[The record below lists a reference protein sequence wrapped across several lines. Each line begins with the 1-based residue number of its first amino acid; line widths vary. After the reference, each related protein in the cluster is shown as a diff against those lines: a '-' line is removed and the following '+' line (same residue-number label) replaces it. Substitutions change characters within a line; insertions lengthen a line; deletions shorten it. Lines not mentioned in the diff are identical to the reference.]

1 MLPTVHHLAR
11 DALLMSTTPKPH
23 SESETHSGKAA
34 SYQRPE
40 DPTLARLTAFS
51 DGVFAFAITLLIL
64 AIRIPHPND
73 PDANQGLLQLLTQ
86 EWRSYLAYVISFMLV
101 GINWANH
108 RVMFSTFA
116 RADHTLIW
124 LNLLYLMVGVAFI
137 PVPTAVLGAWLG
149 SSTFNNQVVAV
160 VFYGASGTVGG
171 VIFILLW
178 WYGAYV
184 AKLTV
189 PALTT
194 VKRRAHTVTWAPA
207 PFVVALLTLIAFA
220 SPLLA
225 VAGFLAII
233 FVYVLPLA
241 RLVLLGQR
249 WRMSQSA
256 NRPKTGP

>member
-1 MLPTVHHLAR
+1 
-11 DALLMSTTPKPH
+11 MSTTPKPH
-23 SESETHSGKAA
+23 SESETHPEHAA
-34 SYQRPE
+34 SYLRPE

-64 AIRIPHPND
+64 AIRIPHPSD
-73 PDANQGLLQLLTQ
+73 PDANQGLLPLLTQ

-124 LNLLYLMVGVAFI
+124 INLLYLMVGVAFI

-149 SSTFNNQVVAV
+149 SSTFSNQVVAV
-160 VFYGASGTVGG
+160 VFYGVSVTVGG
-171 VIFILLW
+171 TIFILLW

-189 PALTT
+189 PQLTT

-207 PFVVALLTLIAFA
+207 PFVVGLLTLIAFA

-225 VAGFLAII
+225 VAGFMAII
-233 FVYVLPLA
+233 VVYVLPLA
-241 RLVLLGQR
+241 RLVLLSQR
-249 WRMSQSA
+249 WRRAPSPV
-256 NRPKTGP
+256 R